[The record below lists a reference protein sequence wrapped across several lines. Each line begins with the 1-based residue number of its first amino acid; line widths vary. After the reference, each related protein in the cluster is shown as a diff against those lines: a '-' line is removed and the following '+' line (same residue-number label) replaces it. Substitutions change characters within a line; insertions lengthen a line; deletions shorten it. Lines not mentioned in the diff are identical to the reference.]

1 MLRNRLFFKQ
11 VDDLKSKLA
20 AQEKELAVKNEEANK
35 LIAVVGAET
44 AKVSAEKAVANEEE
58 RKVKVITEDVTKKQK
73 ECEIDLMKAEP
84 ALLAAKAALDTLNKV
99 RAKELTHSPQSSHT
113 PYTKA
118 ETSSIILRGNNFRI
132 TISHMKIPTDILSLS
147 IHTTRNK
154 KQLRLHCYLIITLL
168 FIA

>member
-1 MLRNRLFFKQ
+1 M
-11 VDDLKSKLA
+11 KSKLA

-44 AKVSAEKAVANEEE
+44 TKVSAEKAVANEEE

-99 RAKELTHSPQSSHT
+99 GGKGIDLSSHSSHT
-113 PYTKA
+113 PNTK
-118 ETSSIILRGNNFRI
+118 
-132 TISHMKIPTDILSLS
+132 
-147 IHTTRNK
+147 
-154 KQLRLHCYLIITLL
+154 
-168 FIA
+168 